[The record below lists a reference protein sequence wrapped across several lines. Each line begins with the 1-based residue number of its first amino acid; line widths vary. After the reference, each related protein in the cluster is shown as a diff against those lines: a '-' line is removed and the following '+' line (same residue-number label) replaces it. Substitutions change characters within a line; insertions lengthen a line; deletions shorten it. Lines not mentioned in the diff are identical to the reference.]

1 MKVLVTGGAGFIG
14 SHVCDRFLKEGHEV
28 ICLDDFNDYYSPDRK
43 RKNIEHN
50 LKNKRFELLKKDI
63 RENLDE
69 VFKNKGI
76 NAVIH
81 LAARA
86 GVRPSLEN
94 PNLYYDVNVTGT
106 VNILENARKY
116 GINRIIFASSS
127 SVYGANTKTPFS
139 EKDIIEKQIS
149 PYAMTKK
156 IGEIICKNYSDLCD
170 VNITC
175 LRFFTVYGER
185 GRPDMAPY
193 KFFDLIYNGRPIT
206 MFGDGTTKR
215 DYTYI
220 GDIVDGIMAAFEKN
234 LKFEIINLGNSK
246 PVLLKDFIHTIE
258 KITSKKANILR
269 QDMQKGDV
277 DITFAD
283 ISKANKLL
291 GYKPNATIEE
301 GMRKFSKW
309 YIENK

>member
-1 MKVLVTGGAGFIG
+1 MKILVTGGAGFIG
-14 SHVCDRFLKEGHEV
+14 SHVCDRLLKEGHEV
-28 ICLDDFNDYYSPDRK
+28 ICLDDFNDYYSPEKK

-50 LKNKRFELLKKDI
+50 KKNRNFKLVKKDI
-63 RENLDE
+63 RENLDA
-69 VFKNKGI
+69 VFENRNI
-76 NAVIH
+76 NAIIH

-94 PNLYYDVNVTGT
+94 PNLYFDVNVTGT
-106 VNILENARKY
+106 VNILETARKY
-116 GINRIIFASSS
+116 SVNRIVFASSS

-139 EKDIIEKQIS
+139 ETDIIEKQIS
-149 PYAMTKK
+149 PYALTKK
-156 IGEIICKNYSDLCD
+156 LGEIICKNYSDNYEM
-170 VNITC
+170 NITC

-193 KFFDLIYNGRPIT
+193 KFFDLIYNDKPIT

-220 GDIVDGIMAAFEKN
+220 EDIVEGIILALNKN

-246 PVLLKDFIHTIE
+246 PILLKDFISAIE
-258 KITSKKANILR
+258 KITLKKANIIK
-269 QDMQKGDV
+269 QSMQKGDV

-291 GYKPNATIEE
+291 GYNPKTTVEN
-301 GMRKFSKW
+301 GMRNFSKW
-309 YIENK
+309 YIENR